1 MDSLKRPAPR
11 PRNSR
16 LRCLLSE
23 AVGLRP
29 LRDWREA
36 LAEFAADIISRQMA
50 EGSRQLRREAA
61 LNNTAERIGG
71 GVIDDAPPPI
81 LSAALSSS

>member
-1 MDSLKRPAPR
+1 MSALDRPAPR

-23 AVGLRP
+23 AIGLAP

-36 LAEFAADIISRQMA
+36 LGVFAA
-50 EGSRQLRREAA
+50 
-61 LNNTAERIGG
+61 
-71 GVIDDAPPPI
+71 
-81 LSAALSSS
+81 SSK

>member
-36 LAEFAADIISRQMA
+36 LKEFAGISQ
-50 EGSRQLRREAA
+50 
-61 LNNTAERIGG
+61 
-71 GVIDDAPPPI
+71 
-81 LSAALSSS
+81 

>member
-1 MDSLKRPAPR
+1 VNSGEGASYEGFARAAAEAAGLGDVEIESVLTDSLRRPAPR

-23 AVGLRP
+23 GLGLAP

-36 LAEFAADIISRQMA
+36 LREFAALA
-50 EGSRQLRREAA
+50 GE
-61 LNNTAERIGG
+61 
-71 GVIDDAPPPI
+71 
-81 LSAALSSS
+81 